1 MPSTKLVSM
10 GEAVGLVRDNDEVTI
25 SGMTFFR
32 NPMALISAIIRAGVK
47 GLSFVD
53 REPGL
58 GLDVMVASGAV
69 SKVRAAMATFEH
81 YGLAPTV
88 RKKAEEGAISYLEDT
103 CGAIIAGL
111 RAGAQGVP
119 FMPVRGI
126 LGSDLLKIH
135 EAAGTWKVM
144 KDPFTGEE
152 LVAVRAIEPDV
163 ALIHVQVSDEY
174 GNAVIMG
181 PRFED
186 ELKIRAAKRVI
197 LSAEKVVSSDEL
209 KRLTR
214 DLGLTLSATS
224 LYVSAVVRAPEGAWP
239 TGVYG
244 LYEPDY
250 EAIGAYYKAAKQG
263 SAMEWIRDNLLRRWQ

>member
-1 MPSTKLVSM
+1 MPSVKLTSLS
-10 GEAVGLVRDNDEVTI
+10 EAAGLVRDNDEVTI

-47 GLSFVD
+47 NLSFVD

-58 GLDVMVASGAV
+58 GLDIMVASGAV
-69 SKVRAAMATFEH
+69 NRVRAAMATFEH

-88 RKKAEEGAISYLEDT
+88 RRKAEEGAISYLEDT
-103 CGAIIAGL
+103 CGAVIAGL

-119 FMPVRGI
+119 FMPTRGVV
-126 LGSDLLKIH
+126 GSDLLKIH
-135 EAAGTWKVM
+135 EAAGTWKVIE
-144 KDPFTGEE
+144 DPFTGEK
-152 LVAVRAIEPDV
+152 LVAVRSIEPDV
-163 ALIHVQVSDEY
+163 ALIHVHVSDEY
-174 GNAVIMG
+174 GNAMIMG

-186 ELKIRAAKRVI
+186 ELKIRAAKMVI
-197 LSAEKVVSSDEL
+197 LSAEKVVGSEEL
-209 KRLTR
+209 RKLTR

-250 EAIGAYYKAAKQG
+250 GAIEAYYKAAKQG
-263 SAMEWIRDNLLRRWQ
+263 LAANWIRDNLLRRWQ